1 MQWKHVSEQN
11 FLVLDEFRY
20 LLDTFKSFLENN
32 TYSKRLFPGGGNL
45 SDLYFQHV
53 TASRQPLMDSQQ

>member
-32 TYSKRLFPGGGNL
+32 TYF
-45 SDLYFQHV
+45 
-53 TASRQPLMDSQQ
+53 